1 MLCEASNHLW
11 LGRFSVELMRLR
23 DGLSLPGAVSRAV
36 RAHAHAL
43 HLRPEDAAA
52 VDAALLARR
61 EPKAADGPRN
71 HGAVPVAARSI
82 RR

>member
-36 RAHAHAL
+36 HAHAHAL

-61 EPKAADGPRN
+61 EHGAANAPRE
-71 HGAVPVAARSI
+71 HGAVAGTVRYAR
-82 RR
+82 R